1 MDKDLM
7 MKARCRFDR
16 AMRSDRRR
24 HGPVFSRSGPKR
36 IATLLLAAAFMMG
49 GCAAG
54 LQPVDVPDETTPPPS
69 TAQPWQQLEAV
80 RSDDWFYLLNTGHVA
95 LDWRLRA
102 IDSATDSIDLQTFI
116 WDLDGSGELIRQH
129 LLDAAARGV
138 FVRVLVDDSFI
149 LDADQALLDI
159 DGHDNIEL
167 KVFNPY
173 QRRSSSAG
181 LRQILNLGEFHRL
194 DHRMHNK
201 AMVIDNR
208 LAVVGGRNLADHY
221 FGYDENDN
229 FRDLEVIV
237 GGSTV
242 QALAAGF
249 DGYWNDPWS
258 FPVATVMERRTGPG
272 NPRQV
277 DFEPLHGTAHAEQT
291 PDARLHDWLELAREA
306 HAGTATLL
314 LDEPPDETPD
324 YADEAP
330 VQVGGKLIDAIDA
343 ARKEVWLVSAYL
355 IPTAELEAALRR
367 AIERG
372 VHVRILT
379 NSIRSNNHLTAH
391 SAYRRHIRTLVEM
404 GVEVHEVRDD
414 AEDRNL
420 YIESPVEDK
429 TLCLHAKVLLLDDD
443 HAFIGS
449 ANLDPRSLRINTEMG
464 LMIDSPS
471 LNAELRSALEPD
483 FSLRNAWHVRLDDDG
498 EMVWVSDSS
507 ILDHQPEPSYMRRI
521 EDWFLSLLP
530 LEDEL

>member
-221 FGYDENDN
+221 FAGR
-229 FRDLEVIV
+229 FRAVTRNGACRADAGCPPSRLA
-237 GGSTV
+237 GTGPRGTRGNGDP
-242 QALAAGF
+242 ATGRAAG
-249 DGYWNDPWS
+249 
-258 FPVATVMERRTGPG
+258 
-272 NPRQV
+272 
-277 DFEPLHGTAHAEQT
+277 
-291 PDARLHDWLELAREA
+291 
-306 HAGTATLL
+306 
-314 LDEPPDETPD
+314 
-324 YADEAP
+324 
-330 VQVGGKLIDAIDA
+330 
-343 ARKEVWLVSAYL
+343 
-355 IPTAELEAALRR
+355 
-367 AIERG
+367 
-372 VHVRILT
+372 
-379 NSIRSNNHLTAH
+379 
-391 SAYRRHIRTLVEM
+391 
-404 GVEVHEVRDD
+404 
-414 AEDRNL
+414 
-420 YIESPVEDK
+420 
-429 TLCLHAKVLLLDDD
+429 
-443 HAFIGS
+443 
-449 ANLDPRSLRINTEMG
+449 
-464 LMIDSPS
+464 
-471 LNAELRSALEPD
+471 
-483 FSLRNAWHVRLDDDG
+483 
-498 EMVWVSDSS
+498 
-507 ILDHQPEPSYMRRI
+507 
-521 EDWFLSLLP
+521 
-530 LEDEL
+530 